1 MKVKRR
7 KFNIFE
13 QLELAPADTK
23 ASGPVEEYIL
33 TQEEFMEFQQDAKN
47 RPGVSFRAVK
57 GRPGD
62 AIGGDWYFRGAIITV
77 ASTTKKRNVKSGT

>member
-13 QLELAPADTK
+13 QLELAHSDSS

-33 TQEEFMEFQQDAKN
+33 TPDEFYEFQQDAKN
-47 RPGVSFRAVK
+47 RPGTSFRLIK
-57 GRPGD
+57 GRHND
-62 AIGGDWYFRGAIITV
+62 DLGGDWYFRGAIVTV
-77 ASTTKKRNVKSGT
+77 SKPTKRNDKSGT

>member
-13 QLELAPADTK
+13 QMELAWADST

-33 TQEEFMEFQQDAKN
+33 TPDEFYEFRQDAKN
-47 RPGVSFRAVK
+47 RPGKF
-57 GRPGD
+57 
-62 AIGGDWYFRGAIITV
+62 
-77 ASTTKKRNVKSGT
+77 

>member
-13 QLELAPADTK
+13 QMEMACADAK

-33 TQEEFMEFQQDAKN
+33 TPDEFYEFTLDAKN
-47 RPGVSFRAVK
+47 RPGTSFRK
-57 GRPGD
+57 ITGRPD
-62 AIGGDWYFRGAIITV
+62 DVLGGDWYFRGALVSVNGKI
-77 ASTTKKRNVKSGT
+77 KS

>member
-13 QLELAPADTK
+13 QLELAYGDVK

-33 TQEEFMEFQQDAKN
+33 TPEEFHEFQLDAKN
-47 RPGVSFRAVK
+47 RPGTSFRAVK
-57 GRPGD
+57 NRPND
-62 AIGGDWYFRGAIITV
+62 EIGGDWYFRGAIITV
-77 ASTTKKRNVKSGT
+77 GKSIKRNVKA

>member
-13 QLELAPADTK
+13 QLELAHADAT

-33 TQEEFMEFQQDAKN
+33 TPEEFHEFQLDAKN
-47 RPGVSFRAVK
+47 RPGTSFRVVK

-62 AIGGDWYFRGAIITV
+62 MLGGDWYFRGAIITV
-77 ASTTKKRNVKSGT
+77 GKSIKKNDKSGT